1 MLQRDISLVLAFSSL
16 LILSGCLVMSDKR
29 ETRIK
34 SVQNLAP
41 VYNVR
46 DDAKTRRRVALT
58 QKLGRAYNQF
68 NAGDDVAAEKLLEE
82 VLRQDTSSIDAWTLR
97 GTIYSKRGDV
107 VHSGEYY
114 RKAAQLAPQRG
125 DVLNNYGAWLCANGY
140 PAEAL
145 VWFRRAMADP
155 AYGEQPGT
163 LANSGGCALQAGQR
177 DRADHDLRRALE
189 LDPTNAYA
197 LESMARNEY
206 DKHRYFEARA
216 FSERRL
222 ATTVPATASVLKLAI
237 QIEQELGDRAAASR
251 YQQRLVKEF
260 PETVAVEPRG

>member
-1 MLQRDISLVLAFSSL
+1 MRDT
-16 LILSGCLVMSDKR
+16 K

-68 NAGDDVAAEKLLEE
+68 NAGDDAASEQLIQD
-82 VLRQDTSSIDAWTLR
+82 VLRQDPSSIDAWTLR
-97 GTIYSKRGDV
+97 AAIYSKRGDV
-107 VHSGEYY
+107 TRSGEYY
-114 RKAAQLAPQRG
+114 RKAAELAPQRG

-140 PAEAL
+140 PADAL
-145 VWFRRAMADP
+145 VWFERAMADP

-163 LANSGGCALQAGQR
+163 LANAGGCALRSGQR

-189 LDPTNAYA
+189 LEPSNAYA
-197 LESMARNEY
+197 LESMAQSEY
-206 DKHRYFEARA
+206 DRHRYLEARA

-222 ATTVPATASVLKLAI
+222 AAAPATVSVLKLAI
-237 QIEQELGDRAAASR
+237 QIEQTLGDKVAASR

-260 PETVAVEPRG
+260 PETTAAEPGG